1 MACAAALIAV
11 SSLEVRKLVT
21 VVFSDLTGSTSLGET
36 LDPESLRD
44 VMGRYFERMSG
55 ILRGHGAAVEKFI
68 GDAVMAVFGLPR
80 IHEDDAVRAV
90 RAAWQ
95 MQCVLQELNDELEA
109 RWGVR
114 LLARVGVNTGEVVAG
129 DPATGQRLVTGDPV
143 NTAARLEQ
151 AAGPGEVLV
160 GESTYRLVREAV
172 RVDAV
177 GPVGVKGKAEPVM
190 AYRLLEVMPVVGA
203 PLRRMDTPMVGR
215 AVELRLLEAAL
226 DHTIAQRGCE
236 LVIVIGEPG
245 IGKSRLLHEFETK
258 TTGRARVLHA
268 RCPPYG
274 EGITFWPLAEM
285 LRDAAT
291 GTVGIAGE
299 QGADLTG
306 AFLAALVE
314 GHPESAAVAARVGSA
329 LGVSSEPFPLEE
341 IYWGTRLLLTYLAR
355 GGPLTLAIE
364 DIHWAEP
371 AFLDLLD
378 HLGNQ
383 IEDAALLL
391 LCSSR
396 PELPD
401 RRPGVP
407 GRQIINLEPLSAE
420 ESDGLIVSL
429 LGRSGLPTSAQE
441 QIREAAAGN
450 PLFIEQILSM
460 LADEGYL
467 AAAGNGP
474 GRARDLSS
482 FAVPPSIS
490 ALLSAR
496 LDGLPAEERTVI
508 ERASVP
514 GQVFARAA
522 VVELCDAPLRPRVD
536 LCIHALTRKAL
547 VEPGQDSLRDEPGQF
562 RFRHALIR
570 DAAYGAMLKKLRA
583 ELHERFS
590 GWLGTLNRGAFEDE
604 ELVGY
609 HLEQAYRYRSELGPP
624 DRHAVLLGRRAA
636 QYLASAGR
644 RALTRGDV
652 GAGAKLLHRAGTLF
666 PPDSPERLAIMVDLG
681 GALRESGD
689 YAAAIDVLDQAV
701 GEAKGRGDT
710 GLECRALV
718 ERFEVDMK
726 LGTPGWPDRAWA
738 EAQRL
743 IPQLEA
749 TGDDLALA
757 KTWRMLSWV
766 HLASGSLTGFGEASQ
781 CSIQYARTAGNNR
794 EEIEVLAGLAI
805 AAAFGPVLVGEGIS
819 RCQQILRKVAGN
831 RRAEAFVLSHLGLL
845 QAMVGRFTEARA
857 TIRRSVEMCDEI
869 GANEFAIGAR
879 VAAAQVEMLAG
890 DLAAAEEKI
899 LEIYRLCEQRGLE
912 DLRQWVDLYLA
923 KIWCEQAR
931 YQEALPLVEV
941 LSAVDYSDLV
951 LGLAVK
957 GRVLARLGKVAE
969 GESHIRDALARAAT
983 TDDVI
988 IRGDAL
994 MALAEI
1000 LQLAGRD
1007 GEAAK
1012 TLKQALDL
1020 WEHKGH
1026 VVMSTKTRHA
1036 LAAAIAE
1043 T

>member
-1 MACAAALIAV
+1 MACAAALIGV
-11 SSLEVRKLVT
+11 SSQEVRKLVT
-21 VVFSDLTGSTSLGET
+21 VVFSDLKGSTSLGET

-55 ILRGHGAAVEKFI
+55 ILHGHGAAVEKFI

-80 IHEDDAVRAV
+80 IHEDDALRAV

-160 GESTYRLVREAV
+160 GESTYRMVREAV

-177 GPVGVKGKAEPVM
+177 GPLGVKGKAEPVM

-215 AVELRLLEAAL
+215 GAELRLLEAAL

-268 RCPPYG
+268 RCPSYG

-285 LRDAAT
+285 VRDAAT
-291 GTVGIAGE
+291 GIVGIAGE

-306 AFLAALVE
+306 AFLGALVE
-314 GHPESAAVAARVGSA
+314 GHPEADAVAARVGSA
-329 LGVSSEPFPLEE
+329 LGLSSEPFPLEE

-383 IEDAALLL
+383 TEDAALLL

-396 PELPD
+396 PELAD
-401 RRPGVP
+401 SRLGVP
-407 GRQIINLEPLSAE
+407 GGQIINLEPLSAE
-420 ESDGLIVSL
+420 ESDGLIVNL

-467 AAAGNGP
+467 AAAGNGR

-536 LCIHALTRKAL
+536 LCIHALTRKAF
-547 VEPGQDSLRDEPGQF
+547 VEPGQALRDEPGQF

-590 GWLGTLNRGAFEDE
+590 GWLGTLNKGAFEDE

-609 HLEQAYRYRSELGPP
+609 HLEQAYRYRTELGPP
-624 DRHAVLLGRRAA
+624 DRHTVLLGRRAA

-652 GAGAKLLHRAGTLF
+652 GAGAKLLHRADTLL
-666 PPDSPERLAIMVDLG
+666 PPDNPERLAIMVDLG

-689 YAAAIDVLDQAV
+689 YATAINVLDQAV
-701 GEAKGRGDT
+701 GEAKRRGDT

-726 LGTPGWPDRAWA
+726 LDTPGWPDRAWA

-749 TGDDLALA
+749 TDDDLALA

-766 HLASGSLTGFGEASQ
+766 HLARGSLTGFDEASQ

-819 RCQQILRKVAGN
+819 RCQEILRKVAGN
-831 RRAEAFVLSHLGLL
+831 RRAEAFVLRHLGLL
-845 QAMVGRFTEARA
+845 QAMVGRSTKARA
-857 TIRRSVEMCDEI
+857 TIHRSVEMCDEI
-869 GANEFAIGAR
+869 GAKSFAIWAR
-879 VAAAQVEMLAG
+879 VAAAEVEMLAG
-890 DLAAAEEKI
+890 DLAAAEAKI

-912 DLRQWVDLYLA
+912 DLLQGVDLHLA

-941 LSAVDYSDLV
+941 LPAVDHSDLV

-969 GESHIRDALARAAT
+969 GESHIRDALALAAT

-988 IRGDAL
+988 IRGEAL
-994 MALAEI
+994 MALGEI
-1000 LQLAGRD
+1000 LQLAGRN
-1007 GEAAK
+1007 GEAAR

-1020 WEHKGH
+1020 WEQKGH
-1026 VVMSTKTRHA
+1026 IVMTTKTRHA
-1036 LAAAIAE
+1036 LAAAIAG